1 MYEIAKES
9 GKGEDYR
16 KALFVLKAMS
26 DDTTRPYM
34 CVLHVEAM
42 RSGSRLVCTDGRR
55 LHVAEI
61 ESKIPAGEYK
71 PEVTKQTVFLRESTA
86 GLAFPNW
93 RKVVPTNALEKGSIN
108 FSGSGLGQ
116 KQSQCAQM
124 SIAFHE
130 FMAKTG
136 EVVNLKYLD
145 DLVKNEWRFYSQ
157 EEKHKAL
164 HVQGRGGEDSS
175 QSSCP
180 CTRCVAGIS

>member
-16 KALFVLKAMS
+16 TVLFVLKAMS

-61 ESKIPAGEYK
+61 DLKIPSGEYTV
-71 PEVTKQTVFLRESTA
+71 EVTKQTVYLRESTL

-93 RKVVPTNALEKGSIN
+93 RKVVPEKAKEKGSID

-116 KQSQCAQM
+116 KQNQCAQM
-124 SIAFHE
+124 SIVFHDLL
-130 FMAKTG
+130 AKTG

-145 DLVKNEWRFYSQ
+145 DLGKDEWRLYSQ

-164 HVQGRGGEDSS
+164 MFKREE
-175 QSSCP
+175 
-180 CTRCVAGIS
+180 AGKESFAVIMPMDLAA